1 MDNVQRKKQRIRC
14 KLTTV

>member
-1 MDNVQRKKQRIRC
+1 MYNVQRKKQRICC